1 MCEPTSKGEAMATYE
16 VTLPSEQLSGL
27 LTEDKGLQSLVET
40 VLNQVLEA
48 QVTEHLGAQ
57 RYERSAERK
66 AYRNGSR
73 LRTLTTRVGPLVLH
87 VPQVRDG
94 SFSPTLFARYQ
105 RSEQA
110 LILTL
115 MEMVLNGVS
124 TRKVAAVTEELCG
137 TRFSRSTV
145 SQLCMAL
152 DARVQAWN
160 ERPLGTQAYPF
171 VVVDALVI
179 KVRRD
184 EAVRAT
190 SALIVAG
197 VNEQGMREVLGLCL
211 GDSESEATWAEMFAW
226 LKKRG
231 LRGVEVLVSDDHGG
245 LVKAAQRYFQGV
257 IWQRCQVHLQRNVLG
272 RTPRHLRAQMAA
284 GLRRIFQAVD
294 VPTARAAFL
303 ALAAT
308 RAGKADRALTV
319 LEEGLEDA
327 LAVLVLPE
335 KYRLRLRTTNG
346 QERLNEEVRRRE
358 RVIRIFPNEAA
369 AVRMIGALLAEQ
381 HEVWSTGKRYFDM
394 TEYFEWHATRAQEVS
409 RELRRI
415 G

>member
-1 MCEPTSKGEAMATYE
+1 MARYE
-16 VTLPSEQLSGL
+16 LTLDSEQLSGL
-27 LTEDKGLQSLVET
+27 LTEDQGLQGLVET

-48 QVTEHLGAQ
+48 QVTEQIGA
-57 RYERSAERK
+57 RPYERSEGRK

-73 LRTLTTRVGPLVLH
+73 SRTLTTRVGPLVLH

-94 SFSPTLFARYQ
+94 SFSTTLFARYQ

-110 LILTL
+110 LVLAL

-124 TRKVAAVTEELCG
+124 TRKVATITEELCG

-145 SQLCMAL
+145 SQLCTAL

-160 ERPLGTQAYPF
+160 ERSLDAQAYPF
-171 VVVDALVI
+171 VIVDALVV

-184 EAVRAT
+184 HAVRAT
-190 SALIVAG
+190 SALIVSG
-197 VNEQGMREVLGLCL
+197 VNAQGRREILGLSL
-211 GDSESEATWAEMFAW
+211 GDSESEGTWTDMFAW
-226 LKKRG
+226 LKRRG
-231 LRGVEVLVSDDHGG
+231 LHGIEVLVSDDHAG
-245 LVKAAQRYFQGV
+245 LVKAAQRAFQGV

-284 GLRRIFQAVD
+284 GLRRIFQAED
-294 VPTARAAFL
+294 
-303 ALAAT
+303 LAAARMAFAVLAT
-308 RAGKADRALTV
+308 ALAGKADRALTI

-335 KYRLRLRTTNG
+335 PYRVRLRTTNG
-346 QERLNEEVRRRE
+346 MERLNEEIRRRE
-358 RVIRIFPNEAA
+358 RVIRIFPNEASA
-369 AVRMIGALLAEQ
+369 LRLIGALLAEQ

-394 TEYFEWHATRAQEVS
+394 TEYFEWKTIQTQEVS
-409 RELRRI
+409 QEIRKVS
-415 G
+415 